1 MIELDFNKLKG
12 IIPAVVQDHETNEIL
27 MLGFINEESWQKT
40 LETGKAWF
48 YSRSRNKLWM
58 KGETSGNI
66 LIVKGI
72 KIDCDNDSIVLKAEQ
87 TGKYTCH
94 TGNKSCFYREVERV
108 KEE

>member
-1 MIELDFNKLKG
+1 MIELNFNNLDG

-58 KGETSGNI
+58 KGENSGNI
-66 LIVKGI
+66 LIIKGI
-72 KIDCDNDSIVLKAEQ
+72 KVDCDNDSIVLKAEQ
-87 TGKYTCH
+87 IGKHTCH
-94 TGNKSCFYREVERV
+94 TGNKSCFYREIKKSKSV
-108 KEE
+108 